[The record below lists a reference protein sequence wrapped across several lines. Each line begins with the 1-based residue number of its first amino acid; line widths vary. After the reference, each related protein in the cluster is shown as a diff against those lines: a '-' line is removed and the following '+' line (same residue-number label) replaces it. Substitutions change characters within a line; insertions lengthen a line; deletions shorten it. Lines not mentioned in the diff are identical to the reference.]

1 MDAYGHVT
9 HTDDKGETTD
19 SLLQTLNT
27 MVQMQAESVRL
38 QRLLV
43 ERLLGAA
50 ALPEPTRTA
59 EPPTTAE
66 VSSPAEAPRDDQAQQ
81 HLSRGARYYQSS
93 PGQAPPAVTP
103 QHLDLLCR
111 LQEMRDATD
120 LILQFGP
127 HRGTT
132 LGQVAVH
139 HPDYIR
145 ELASRAQR
153 PAVRAAAA
161 RIVEALDTTAPP
173 RRRTPRDV
181 GRTAAGRGR

>member
-9 HTDDKGETTD
+9 STDDKRETTD
-19 SLLQTLNT
+19 SLLQTLTT

-43 ERLLGAA
+43 ERLLGPT
-50 ALPEPTRTA
+50 ALPEPASTA
-59 EPPTTAE
+59 Q
-66 VSSPAEAPRDDQAQQ
+66 APRDEPQQ
-81 HLSRGARYYQSS
+81 RLSRGARYYQSM
-93 PGQAPPAVTP
+93 PGQAAPTVTP

-111 LQEMRDATD
+111 LQEMRDAAD

-127 HRGTT
+127 HMGMT

-153 PAVRAAAA
+153 PAVRVAAA
-161 RIVEALDTTAPP
+161 RIVEALDAAAPA
-173 RRRTPRDV
+173 RGRTPR
-181 GRTAAGRGR
+181 GPSRPGAARGR